1 MGALFCGPHSS
12 WAPPS
17 PARRPPRRCNQATAP
32 GPKTGIGET
41 ALAPPS
47 PGPALARPF
56 AKNRRDGAR
65 QISIAVVVS
74 AIGLLAIHHPLGK
87 VVVVVASSVAIYWGL
102 GYRHLDE

>member
-1 MGALFCGPHSS
+1 M
-12 WAPPS
+12 
-17 PARRPPRRCNQATAP
+17 
-32 GPKTGIGET
+32 
-41 ALAPPS
+41 APPS

-87 VVVVVASSVAIYWGL
+87 VVVVVASSVAIYLGL

>member
-1 MGALFCGPHSS
+1 M
-12 WAPPS
+12 
-17 PARRPPRRCNQATAP
+17 
-32 GPKTGIGET
+32 
-41 ALAPPS
+41 
-47 PGPALARPF
+47 ARPF

-102 GYRHLDE
+102 GYRHLDG

>member
-1 MGALFCGPHSS
+1 M
-12 WAPPS
+12 
-17 PARRPPRRCNQATAP
+17 
-32 GPKTGIGET
+32 
-41 ALAPPS
+41 
-47 PGPALARPF
+47 ARPF

-87 VVVVVASSVAIYWGL
+87 VVVVVASSVAIYLGL

>member
-1 MGALFCGPHSS
+1 M
-12 WAPPS
+12 
-17 PARRPPRRCNQATAP
+17 
-32 GPKTGIGET
+32 
-41 ALAPPS
+41 
-47 PGPALARPF
+47 ARPF

-74 AIGLLAIHHPLGK
+74 AIGLLGIHHPLGK